1 MAARAEIRP
10 ERLGLIAGYGSF
22 PLELAAAIREQGIAL
37 HIVAVHEE
45 TSVSIEEY
53 ADSIQW
59 LHVGQVGRMIRS
71 LRQAGVTRAVM
82 AGKVQKLHLF
92 RNFRPDM
99 TAIRGL
105 ARLADRRDDTILN
118 AIAALLAEA
127 GIELVSQLAYAGEML
142 AGRGCLMGPRADTKT
157 LRDMHFGFR
166 QARGIAALD
175 IGQTIV
181 VQDGAVLA
189 VEAIEGTD
197 EAIRRGGALGNGRAV
212 VVKVAKPEQDMRFD
226 VPAVGPDTLQAM
238 HAAGCRALAVQA
250 GLTLLLERERLASLA
265 SQLRISVVGL
275 DASTQ

>member
-1 MAARAEIRP
+1 MAARAEVPP

-22 PLELAAAIREQGIAL
+22 PLELAASIRAQGIAL
-37 HIVAVHEE
+37 HVVAVREE
-45 TSVSIEEY
+45 TSASIEEY

-59 LHVGQVGRMIRS
+59 LHVGQVGRMIRAFQ
-71 LRQAGVTRAVM
+71 QAGVTHAVM

-118 AIAALLAEA
+118 AVAALLAES
-127 GIELVSQLAYAGEML
+127 GIELVSQLTYAGEML
-142 AGRGCLMGPRADTKT
+142 AGQGRLMGSRPDDKA
-157 LRDMHFGFR
+157 LRDMEFGFR

-175 IGQTIV
+175 IGQTVV

-197 EAIRRGGALGNGRAV
+197 DAIRRGGALGNGRAV
-212 VVKVAKPEQDMRFD
+212 VVKVAKPGQDTRFD
-226 VPAVGPDTLQAM
+226 VPAVGPDTLHAM

-250 GLTLLLERERLASLA
+250 GLTLLLERARLAA
-265 SQLRISVVGL
+265 EARRLRIPVVGL
-275 DASTQ
+275 EAPS